1 MLKTRSFFQK
11 ILNITF
17 VIIFF
22 IILFL
27 MYFYAVPNKFDE
39 FNKIY
44 TYTNNQTVSILVGF
58 IGLFIGYKIWEK
70 QHTKELKDKYF
81 TEYLDAIYHFVA
93 IKKEDADLRKGVNRR
108 FNEINDENDER
119 LIGIHKQLSE
129 LNRQEIQNEGLIKSR
144 KFLLKELNDKR
155 WQKPDEIKSDFGKKY
170 KEFSKKPVVGKN
182 ALKSDVYQE
191 TVNCINIFIDEILEK
206 LENL

>member
-1 MLKTRSFFQK
+1 MAKIKSFFQK
-11 ILNITF
+11 ILTIAF
-17 VIIFF
+17 VVILF

-27 MYFYAVPNKFDE
+27 GYFYACPNKSDE

-44 TYTNNQTVSILVGF
+44 TYIDNQTISILVGF
-58 IGLFIGYKIWEK
+58 IGLFISYKIWEK
-70 QHTKELKDKYF
+70 QHKKELKDKYF
-81 TEYLDAIYHFVA
+81 TEYIDAIYHFVA
-93 IKKEDADLRKGVNRR
+93 IKKEEADSRKGANRR

-144 KFLLKELNDKR
+144 KFLLRELNDER

-191 TVNCINIFIDEILEK
+191 AVNCINTSIDEILEK
-206 LENL
+206 LEKL